1 MVNQKDEFI
10 ELNNVKLVISS
21 KNKKLYPLQGVT
33 FSIPYNTKVALVGES
48 GSGKSLTAASII
60 GMLPSNAEIIEG
72 KILMN
77 GSNIVNLSEKEF
89 QQIRGKKISIIFQN
103 PKESL
108 NPIISVGNQIAE
120 VIRVHEKLSRKES
133 INKAIKSLEL
143 LGISSPAKRF
153 EDYPH
158 QYSGG
163 MAQRAALAMA
173 MACRPSLLIADEPT
187 SGLDAT
193 LQQQVLELLSNQVQ
207 EQKSSLLLI
216 THDISV
222 VGATCEQVAV
232 MYGGRIMEFGD
243 TKTILNNPVNPYTIK
258 LIESF
263 RRSKKKRMTT
273 IPGSVKPLVDE
284 LKGCPFAPRCYMAEK
299 DCYNLLPSLSF
310 VKKRFVACSKL

>member
-1 MVNQKDEFI
+1 
-10 ELNNVKLVISS
+10 
-21 KNKKLYPLQGVT
+21 
-33 FSIPYNTKVALVGES
+33 
-48 GSGKSLTAASII
+48 
-60 GMLPSNAEIIEG
+60 
-72 KILMN
+72 
-77 GSNIVNLSEKEF
+77 LSEKEF
-89 QQIRGKKISIIFQN
+89 QQIRGKEISIIFQN

-232 MYGGRIMEFGD
+232 MYGGIIMEFGD

-263 RRSKKKRMTT
+263 RRSKNKRMTT

-284 LKGCPFAPRCYMAEK
+284 LKGCPFAPRCYKAEK
-299 DCYNLLPSLSF
+299 DCYNQLPSLSF
-310 VKKRFVACSKL
+310 VKNRFVACSKL